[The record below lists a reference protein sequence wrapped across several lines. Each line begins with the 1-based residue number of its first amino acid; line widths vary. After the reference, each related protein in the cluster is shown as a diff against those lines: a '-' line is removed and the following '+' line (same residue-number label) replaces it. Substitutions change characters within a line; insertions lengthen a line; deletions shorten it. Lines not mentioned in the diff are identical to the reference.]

1 MPFWPPLRWR
11 SVDFPSGMGPPV
23 IPSFLPGPQPLRSS
37 LLSDP
42 KHLRFQACF
51 RRCLR
56 IPHGVMTNAYFSHLS
71 SEHYNSWS
79 LHIIRKIISN
89 FNNDIFPRMKSLQIS
104 IRNEETFLIQSNLHR
119 ISKQNTSY
127 KLGMPFFFPHRKPW
141 GYTHN
146 HTNKASYIPLI
157 TSQVHTP
164 HTA

>member
-1 MPFWPPLRWR
+1 MGAHQEVPWGFRVWISINRASSLHAVLAPFKVTQCRLPIRYGSTCR
-11 SVDFPSGMGPPV
+11 SLLSSG
-23 IPSFLPGPQPLRSS
+23 STSQPLRSS

-51 RRCLR
+51 RCCLR

-127 KLGMPFFFPHRKPW
+127 KLGMPFFFPHRKP
-141 GYTHN
+141 
-146 HTNKASYIPLI
+146 
-157 TSQVHTP
+157 
-164 HTA
+164 